1 MDEKEK
7 LSLISS
13 LIENRF
19 NIERFSDFVAR
30 VLNVTVRDRK
40 PSTAIW
46 KEYRNYIESYQ
57 ILGDYTD
64 KDGQKNY
71 IIVVKTKD
79 SKDPT
84 RAKGKQREIIAKIL
98 REYRKAGALVAFY
111 NDSDSHWRM
120 AFVKLEYTFTEKG
133 IKEKLTPA
141 KRLSYVVGEGEA
153 SHTVKK
159 QMMTLTKINDAIS
172 LDELEK
178 LFQLEK
184 VTNEFFDDYK
194 KKYLDL
200 KEYLETNS
208 EFMVEA
214 KRQNMENPESF
225 SEGFA
230 KKLMGQLA
238 FLYFL
243 QKKGWLGVKIVPTEL
258 SNEDFNAVYDRAIG
272 DEKDI
277 LSEAFSMANS
287 GNYKLNPSK
296 VMEMDIKDADNLASA
311 FKNIVKFEEPW
322 GSGDKKFIRTLFE
335 RHITIKKN
343 TGKGRT
349 FFNDYL
355 EYMFYDALN
364 LDRGAN
370 QYFKRFNCKIPFLN
384 GGLFEPYDDYDWKNT
399 DFKIPDEIFSNS
411 KGDGILDIFDRYNFT
426 INENEPYETEV
437 AVDPEMLG
445 KVFENLLD
453 VKDRKS
459 KGAFYTPREIVHY
472 MCKESI
478 INYLMNEVA
487 DLTREDIDYLIQLGE
502 FTKEY
507 DEHLFEMDYMKALEE
522 KNTMVELVWGMP
534 EFIRNNAKLIDDAL
548 KNVKVAD
555 PAIGSGAFPLGM
567 LNEIVKARNTLTQY
581 IIIAESLETKD
592 LNFDKYRVVRD
603 KAYRTRSL
611 YRLKIETIENSLYG
625 VDIEPSAVEIAKLRL
640 WLSIVVDTQNNDI
653 RPLPNLDFNFMSGN
667 SLLEEF
673 EGVKLF
679 DEKLLKK
686 NLKETYTEAEKLN
699 APTLSFQKGLFGGIE
714 DLKID
719 IMMKLDELHKKFF
732 KERNNEVKKNIKRQ
746 IEDTEWILI
755 QETLSHSGNSD
766 KIKEL
771 EKLRKQKRKPYFL
784 WKLEFARVFQEKG
797 GFDIVIGNP
806 PYIGFHK
813 VPHKEESKKIFYSA
827 NGKYDFYVLFI
838 EKAVN
843 LLKNKGNLTY
853 ICPSYFYKRNYGQ
866 KLREFLLR
874 ETNIKLIID
883 FQDSQIFETAQTYT
897 CIFSTEKE
905 KSNRNNLI
913 KIKEN
918 LDFNGKELLLE
929 QENLIEPQWI
939 IQKDSQNGIVERCK
953 KNSKISLADIT
964 TSISQGIVTGNNS
977 VYLISEKTI
986 KEYGM
991 NYNYLKKAYK
1001 GKDIKNGKLIESNHY
1016 VFYPYNFDKNNKNVL
1031 VEEKEIE
1038 EMNPQLLKYL
1048 VEHKEELLTREY
1060 FLKSNKKWYELW
1072 NPRKALHFYNRKFVF
1087 SEINNKNDFVLTNE
1101 CFYTDSA
1108 CGFELKKEYQE
1119 FEDIIEKYLNSNIA
1133 TDLLKQISVPKANG
1147 YFIYKNSFLKDFP
1160 IVIDLKNEEEITSFK
1175 QLKSEEEIDKFIYGK
1190 IFKNDEK

>member
-19 NIERFSDFVAR
+19 NVENFRHFIAR
-30 VLNVTVRDRK
+30 VLNVTVMNRK
-40 PSTAIW
+40 PSTAIL
-46 KEYRNYIESYQ
+46 KEYQNYIESYQ
-57 ILGDYTD
+57 IFGDYTD
-64 KDGQKNY
+64 KDEQKNY
-71 IIVVKTKD
+71 IIAIKTKN

-84 RAKGKQREIIAKIL
+84 RAKGKQREIVAKIL
-98 REYRKAGALVAFY
+98 KENGKDVRDGALVAFY
-111 NDSDSHWRM
+111 NESDSYWRL

-133 IKEKLTPA
+133 INENLTPA

-243 QKKGWLGVKIVPTEL
+243 QKKGWLGVKIVPNEL
-258 SNEDFNAVYDRAIG
+258 SEHEFNFIYYKVEG
-272 DEKDI
+272 ELKDI
-277 LSEAFSMANS
+277 LEISYSMRAE
-287 GNYKLNPSK
+287 GKYKLNTSK
-296 VMEMDIKDADNLASA
+296 VMEMNVKDADNLVNA
-311 FKNIVKFEEPW
+311 VKKIPQFEEEW

-343 TGKGRT
+343 TGKERT

-478 INYLMNEVA
+478 INYLLNEVT

-522 KNTMVELVWGMP
+522 KNTTIELIWGMP
-534 EFIRNNAKLIDDAL
+534 EFIRNNAKLIDDVL
-548 KNVKVAD
+548 KNIKVAD

-581 IIIAESLETKD
+581 IIIAESLETKE
-592 LNFDKYRVVRD
+592 LNFDKYRVLRD
-603 KAYRTRSL
+603 KTYRTRSL
-611 YRLKIETIENSLYG
+611 YRLKIEIIENSLYG

-640 WLSIVVDTQNNDI
+640 WL
-653 RPLPNLDFNFMSGN
+653 
-667 SLLEEF
+667 
-673 EGVKLF
+673 
-679 DEKLLKK
+679 
-686 NLKETYTEAEKLN
+686 
-699 APTLSFQKGLFGGIE
+699 
-714 DLKID
+714 
-719 IMMKLDELHKKFF
+719 
-732 KERNNEVKKNIKRQ
+732 
-746 IEDTEWILI
+746 
-755 QETLSHSGNSD
+755 
-766 KIKEL
+766 
-771 EKLRKQKRKPYFL
+771 
-784 WKLEFARVFQEKG
+784 
-797 GFDIVIGNP
+797 
-806 PYIGFHK
+806 
-813 VPHKEESKKIFYSA
+813 
-827 NGKYDFYVLFI
+827 
-838 EKAVN
+838 
-843 LLKNKGNLTY
+843 
-853 ICPSYFYKRNYGQ
+853 
-866 KLREFLLR
+866 
-874 ETNIKLIID
+874 
-883 FQDSQIFETAQTYT
+883 
-897 CIFSTEKE
+897 
-905 KSNRNNLI
+905 
-913 KIKEN
+913 
-918 LDFNGKELLLE
+918 
-929 QENLIEPQWI
+929 
-939 IQKDSQNGIVERCK
+939 
-953 KNSKISLADIT
+953 
-964 TSISQGIVTGNNS
+964 
-977 VYLISEKTI
+977 YL
-986 KEYGM
+986 
-991 NYNYLKKAYK
+991 
-1001 GKDIKNGKLIESNHY
+1001 
-1016 VFYPYNFDKNNKNVL
+1016 
-1031 VEEKEIE
+1031 
-1038 EMNPQLLKYL
+1038 
-1048 VEHKEELLTREY
+1048 
-1060 FLKSNKKWYELW
+1060 
-1072 NPRKALHFYNRKFVF
+1072 
-1087 SEINNKNDFVLTNE
+1087 
-1101 CFYTDSA
+1101 
-1108 CGFELKKEYQE
+1108 
-1119 FEDIIEKYLNSNIA
+1119 
-1133 TDLLKQISVPKANG
+1133 
-1147 YFIYKNSFLKDFP
+1147 
-1160 IVIDLKNEEEITSFK
+1160 
-1175 QLKSEEEIDKFIYGK
+1175 
-1190 IFKNDEK
+1190 